1 MSPQTKGDCIPV
13 GLTVLHERTVKRRD
27 SGVQDI
33 TRPPCI
39 GMHPALPFLMSV
51 LLTLGASCQKQTDV
65 AKVPASPLPRVPA
78 VAEAAPAPAEPVS
91 EPQTQDQLAPSQ
103 EIPAGAMP
111 QQGAP
116 LALADDPRRQ
126 DPGLSTEVGEVT
138 ETTAADGA
146 AASSGDSPAR
156 AFPQLGKI
164 LTADQ
169 RRAYD
174 RAIERSIQSVRQ
186 TLAGIVDRSLTPD
199 QINAVRRIRGFL
211 SQAEAARKHDPA
223 IAKNLADR
231 ARLLAQDLAQF
242 LR

>member
-1 MSPQTKGDCIPV
+1 MSLRTKADCIPV
-13 GLTVLHERTVKRRD
+13 GLTVFNERTVKRKD
-27 SGVQDI
+27 GVVRNI
-33 TRPPCI
+33 TQPQRR
-39 GMHPALPFLMSV
+39 GTHPALPFLMSV
-51 LLTLGASCQKQTDV
+51 LLALGASCQKKTDV

-78 VAEAAPAPAEPVS
+78 VAEAPPAPAAPVS
-91 EPQTQDQLAPSQ
+91 EPQTQDQLAPSR

-111 QQGAP
+111 QRVAP

-126 DPGLSTEVGEVT
+126 DPGLSAEVGEVT
-138 ETTAADGA
+138 DTTAADGA
-146 AASSGDSPAR
+146 AASSSDSPPR

-164 LTADQ
+164 LTADE

-186 TLAGIVDRSLTPD
+186 TLAGIVDRNLTPD

-211 SQAEAARKHDPA
+211 SQAQAARKRDPA
-223 IAKNLADR
+223 IAKHLADR
-231 ARLLAQDLAQF
+231 AQLLAQDLARF

>member
-1 MSPQTKGDCIPV
+1 
-13 GLTVLHERTVKRRD
+13 
-27 SGVQDI
+27 
-33 TRPPCI
+33 
-39 GMHPALPFLMSV
+39 MSV
-51 LLTLGASCQKQTDV
+51 LLTLGASCRKQTDA

-78 VAEAAPAPAEPVS
+78 VAEAAPAPAVPVS

-126 DPGLSTEVGEVT
+126 DPGLSAGVGEVT

-146 AASSGDSPAR
+146 AASSGDSPPR

-186 TLAGIVDRSLTPD
+186 TLAGIVDRNLTPD

-211 SQAEAARKHDPA
+211 SQAQAARKRDPA

-231 ARLLAQDLAQF
+231 AWLLAQDLAQF
-242 LR
+242 L

>member
-27 SGVQDI
+27 SVVQDI

-65 AKVPASPLPRVPA
+65 AKVPASPLPRVPP
-78 VAEAAPAPAEPVS
+78 VAEAAPSPAEPVS

-138 ETTAADGA
+138 ETTATDGA
-146 AASSGDSPAR
+146 AASSGDSPPR

-174 RAIERSIQSVRQ
+174 RAIERSIQTVRR

-199 QINAVRRIRGFL
+199 QINAVRLIRGFL
-211 SQAEAARKHDPA
+211 SQAEAARKRDPA

>member
-27 SGVQDI
+27 SVVQDI

-65 AKVPASPLPRVPA
+65 AKVPASPLPRVP
-78 VAEAAPAPAEPVS
+78 AEAAPAPAEPVS

-126 DPGLSTEVGEVT
+126 DPGLYTEVGEVT

-146 AASSGDSPAR
+146 AASSGDSPPR

>member
-1 MSPQTKGDCIPV
+1 MSPRTKAGCIPV

-27 SGVQDI
+27 SVVQDI
-33 TRPPCI
+33 TRPPCV

-78 VAEAAPAPAEPVS
+78 VAAAAPAPVS

-138 ETTAADGA
+138 ETTATDGA
-146 AASSGDSPAR
+146 AASSSDSPPH

-174 RAIERSIQSVRQ
+174 RAIEWSIQSVRQ
-186 TLAGIVDRSLTPD
+186 TLAGIVDRSLTPN

-211 SQAEAARKHDPA
+211 SQAEAARRRDPA

-231 ARLLAQDLAQF
+231 AQLLAQDLVRF

>member
-78 VAEAAPAPAEPVS
+78 VAAPAPAEPVS

>member
-1 MSPQTKGDCIPV
+1 MTRDDKIPV
-13 GLTVLHERTVKRRD
+13 Y
-27 SGVQDI
+27 
-33 TRPPCI
+33 
-39 GMHPALPFLMSV
+39 
-51 LLTLGASCQKQTDV
+51 
-65 AKVPASPLPRVPA
+65 
-78 VAEAAPAPAEPVS
+78 
-91 EPQTQDQLAPSQ
+91 PQ
-103 EIPAGAMP
+103 
-111 QQGAP
+111 
-116 LALADDPRRQ
+116 
-126 DPGLSTEVGEVT
+126 EVGEVT

>member
-27 SGVQDI
+27 SVVQDI

-146 AASSGDSPAR
+146 AASSGDSPPR

-211 SQAEAARKHDPA
+211 SQAEAARKYDPA